1 MKNHHNH
8 NLQTSCHSGCSSHP
22 ETEKFGIL
30 KIIFVALALFALG
43 ISSVFSPSLSHFI
56 LLLSWLVAGYEVI
69 LEALKNLIKLKWLDE
84 NTLMTVATVGAVAI
98 GEYPEAAMVMI
109 LYQIGE
115 YLQHKAVEKSKGSI
129 AALMD
134 IRPDSAWLVE
144 DNREIQKSP
153 EQIKIGQIIL
163 VKSGEKIPLDG
174 IVVDGQANVD
184 TSALTGESLPRK
196 LKIGDEAISGCINT
210 DGWLK
215 IKVSRPFGESTVNK
229 IIELVEH
236 AETKKAH
243 TEKFITRFAHY
254 YTPVVVIAAV
264 LLALLPPLLLPQQ
277 NFSMWLNRALTFLV
291 ISCPCA
297 LVISVPLTF
306 FAGIGGASRKGILIK
321 GGNFLE
327 NLAKTKNVV
336 FDKTGT
342 LTKGNFEVS
351 QIIPDT
357 TATAHDVLFYAA
369 IAEKFSNHPIAL
381 SIKRA
386 AKEMNFDNINP
397 QIEEIAGMGIKAMT
411 DSEILVGNR
420 LLMEHYGIKNIL
432 PQPTLTT
439 VYVAK
444 NHQYL
449 GAIEISDQ
457 PKENAKAAIDSL
469 HQASI
474 ATYMLTGDNAQ
485 TAAFVA
491 KELNIQHFE
500 HSLLPAGKVEKIEQI
515 MAQNNE
521 GKTVFVGDGI
531 NDAPVLAR
539 ADVGIAMGGLGSD
552 AAIEAA
558 DAVIMDDNPQKV
570 VTAIK
575 SARKTMLIVHQNI
588 IFALGVKV
596 LFLILGAMGM
606 VTMWGAVFADT
617 GTALLAVVNA
627 LRAYK
632 N

>member
-1 MKNHHNH
+1 MKKNHNH
-8 NLQTSCHSGCSSHP
+8 NHVDCHDGCCCHHSS
-22 ETEKFGIL
+22 EKFSMI
-30 KIIFVALALFALG
+30 KIIFLALALFGLG
-43 ISSVFSPSLSHFI
+43 ISSLFPPVLSNS
-56 LLLSWLVAGYEVI
+56 LLLAAWIVAGYEVI
-69 LEALKNLIKLKWLDE
+69 LEALKNLLKLKWLDE
-84 NTLMTVATVGAVAI
+84 NTLMTIATVGAVAI

-109 LYQIGE
+109 LYQVGE

-134 IRPDSAWLVE
+134 IRPDNAWLIE
-144 DNREIQKSP
+144 GNREIQKSP
-153 EQIKIGQIIL
+153 DQIKVGQIIL

-196 LKIGDEAISGCINT
+196 LKTGDEAVSGCINT

-243 TEKFITRFAHY
+243 TEKFITRFARF
-254 YTPVVVIAAV
+254 YTPIVVVAAI
-264 LLALLPPLLLPQQ
+264 LLALLPPFVLAQQ
-277 NFSMWLNRALTFLV
+277 DFSIWLKRALTFLV

-306 FAGIGGASRKGILIK
+306 FAGIGGASRRGILIK

-327 NLAKTKNVV
+327 NLAKTKAAV

-351 QIIPDT
+351 RIIPDGNT
-357 TATAHDVLFYAA
+357 TEKDVLFCAA
-369 IAEKFSNHPIAL
+369 LAEKFSNHPIAL

-386 AKEMNFDNINP
+386 AQNMNFDNINP
-397 QIEEIAGMGIKAMT
+397 QIEEIAGMGIKATT
-411 DSEILVGNR
+411 DDEILVGNH
-420 LLMEHYGIKNIL
+420 LLMENFGIKNLL
-432 PQPTLTT
+432 PQLPLTT

-444 NHQYL
+444 NKIYL

-457 PKENAKAAIDSL
+457 LKDSARLAIEEL
-469 HQASI
+469 NQLNI
-474 ATYMLTGDNAQ
+474 TTYMLTGDNGQ

-491 KELNIQHFE
+491 KELGIKHYE
-500 HSLLPAGKVEKIEQI
+500 HSLLPTGKVEKIEQI
-515 MAQNNE
+515 IDKNSD
-521 GKTVFVGDGI
+521 GKTIFVGDGI

-570 VTAIK
+570 VTAVK
-575 SARKTMLIVHQNI
+575 SARKTMRIVHQNI
-588 IFALGVKV
+588 TFALGIKV
-596 LFLILGAMGM
+596 LFLALGAMGM
-606 VTMWGAVFADT
+606 ITMWGAVFADT

-627 LRAYK
+627 LRAYRK
-632 N
+632 